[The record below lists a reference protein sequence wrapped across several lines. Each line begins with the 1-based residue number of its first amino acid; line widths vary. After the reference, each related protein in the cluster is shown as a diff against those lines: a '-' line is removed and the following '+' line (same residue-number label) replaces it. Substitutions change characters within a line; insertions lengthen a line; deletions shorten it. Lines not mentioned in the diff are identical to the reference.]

1 MLTYGFSEQAQ
12 VRGSYMAI
20 DYDDHSQPR
29 IPIGMIFR
37 VDWQGSSVPVR
48 LPGVL
53 GEQPCMAALAA
64 LAVGLARGES
74 LVRMSEVLGS
84 LPEASGRM
92 HIIEGKNGSTII
104 DDSYNASPV
113 AVEAALR
120 TLETT
125 KGVRKIALLGDMLEL
140 GQYEEEEHRN
150 LGSIAAKIVDEL
162 VVVGKRAQWIA
173 EAAQAAGLSQGNIH
187 AFATSIEAG
196 EWLSAQISSGDIILV
211 KGSQGSG
218 ENMIR
223 MERAIKLL
231 MAHPEEASKLLVR
244 QEKEWQQ
251 QY

>member
-1 MLTYGFSEQAQ
+1 
-12 VRGSYMAI
+12 MAEA
-20 DYDDHSQPR
+20 
-29 IPIGMIFR
+29 
-37 VDWQGSSVPVR
+37 
-48 LPGVL
+48 L
-53 GEQPCMAALAA
+53 GT
-64 LAVGLARGES
+64 
-74 LVRMSEVLGS
+74 

-113 AVEAALR
+113 AGTAALQ
-120 TLETT
+120 TLEMI
-125 KGVRKIALLGDMLEL
+125 KGERKIALLGDMLEL

-150 LGSIAAKIVDEL
+150 LGNMAAKIVDEL

-173 EAAQAAGLSQGNIH
+173 EAAQAVGLSQGNIH